1 MDLICMKPERKD
13 VSGGIYLLK
22 PSELGYFYRWRY
34 IDTGISVYQKKG
46 KCFIQYF
53 APSNPPLPSEYN
65 IESYNTAC
73 LYQSNDY
80 GYFYPYG
87 VHVYLKK
94 DNMNID
100 PDRDLL
106 VFVKPTEYYIW
117 TDGVTASSKEWE
129 IVKAEYQGKEYKY
142 LGLLKI
148 PRFDQHECFH
158 VYDYWFI
165 GNSEAEIRKKI
176 ENPNFLDFL
185 SVLKI
190 ERC

>member
-1 MDLICMKPERKD
+1 MDLICMKPKRKD
-13 VSGGIYLLK
+13 VSKGIYCLK
-22 PSELGYFYRWRY
+22 PSEFGYFYRWRY
-34 IDTGISVYQKKG
+34 IDTGVSIFQKNE

-53 APSNPPLPSEYN
+53 APGSPGFPSDHNIEKYN
-65 IESYNTAC
+65 IAH

-94 DNMNID
+94 DNIDID

-106 VFVKPTEYYIW
+106 VFVKPTEYCVW

-129 IVKAEYQGKEYKY
+129 IVKAEYQGKEYRY
-142 LGLLKI
+142 LGLLKV
-148 PRFDQHECFH
+148 PRLNQYGCFH

-165 GNSEAEIRKKI
+165 GDSEAETRKKVYI
-176 ENPNFLDFL
+176 SGLL
-185 SVLKI
+185 TILKI
-190 ERC
+190 SARGN

>member
-1 MDLICMKPERKD
+1 MDLIYMKPERKD

-53 APSNPPLPSEYN
+53 APSNPPRLSEY
-65 IESYNTAC
+65 YYAF

-106 VFVKPTEYYIW
+106 VFVKPTEYYVW

-142 LGLLKI
+142 LGLLKV
-148 PRFDQHECFH
+148 PRVNQYGCFH
-158 VYDYWFI
+158 VYDRWFI
-165 GNSEAEIRKKI
+165 GDSEAEIRKKI

-185 SVLKI
+185 SILEIKH
-190 ERC
+190 C